1 MTINIDQQTTTSESN
16 QNAWIS
22 TNVQPVAL
30 NIAITPDIDLAGCNP
45 TDQTNQGISQTSN
58 QRDDGFQTLVQD
70 AQNFADDPN
79 VSVVD
84 LRSLLGQ

>member
-1 MTINIDQQTTTSESN
+1 MTINIDQQTTSESN

-22 TNVQPVAL
+22 TNVQPAL

-45 TDQTNQGISQTSN
+45 TEQTKQGISQTSN
-58 QRDDGFQTLVQD
+58 QRDGGFQTLAQD